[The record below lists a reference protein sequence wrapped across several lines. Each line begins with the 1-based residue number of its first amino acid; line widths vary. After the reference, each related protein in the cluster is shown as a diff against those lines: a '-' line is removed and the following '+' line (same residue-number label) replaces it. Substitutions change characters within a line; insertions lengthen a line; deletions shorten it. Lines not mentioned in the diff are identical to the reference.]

1 MYIYIYI
8 HICVILSAY
17 LHRNLEVC
25 IRPGALNLNDFLE
38 WKLIKLLLL
47 LLLLL
52 LLSLLFLLLLF
63 ASFKNKRATI

>member
-1 MYIYIYI
+1 MFNVKCLKTEKSKRYIYIYVW
-8 HICVILSAY
+8 VILSAY

-25 IRPGALNLNDFLE
+25 IRLGAPNLNDFIE

-52 LLSLLFLLLLF
+52 LFF
-63 ASFKNKRATI
+63 ARF